1 MKRLIIIAITL
12 VCGAILSNN
21 FAKKPAKQEVDPQQA
36 YRDSVAMVEEL
47 QKLEEEM
54 RIKKEMYE
62 LKKKAAREELNRSL
76 MDEMEMLIPCQEE
89 ARSTDEY
96 YGALGIYEGPSVNV
110 AMMRARQNAQME
122 LSAMVGDGFEDSY
135 VENACQIMQRDPRGN
150 YVVYIALRY
159 PKNK

>member
-1 MKRLIIIAITL
+1 MKRVFVIAL
-12 VCGAILSNN
+12 AIVFGMACSDC
-21 FAKKPAKQEVDPQQA
+21 FAKKSKKQEVDPLQA

-54 RIKKEMYE
+54 RIKKE
-62 LKKKAAREELNRSL
+62 KKKAALEELNRSL
-76 MDEMEMLIPCQEE
+76 TDEMEMLIPCQEE
-89 ARSTDEY
+89 AQSTDEY

-110 AMMRARQNAQME
+110 AMMRAMQNAQMA
-122 LSAMVGDGFEDSY
+122 LSAMVGEGFEDSY